1 MARFMA
7 ALRGSRMHL
16 PRDLPFQPSMST
28 PSQTLSESEIRPD
41 HLLKGHAERYGADIA
56 RLLAHKDKFVPVACP
71 ACGADDARA
80 AFDKLELTYVVCRDC
95 ETMYVNP
102 RPTPELLGMYYA
114 QSENYAYWNK
124 HLFPASEHVRRER
137 IFRPRAE
144 RVAEIFARYGV
155 QSDTLLEIG
164 AGFGTFCEEAR
175 RLGIFRRVIAVE
187 PTPDLAETC
196 RQRGLEVIEKPIE
209 QISTEGL
216 RVDAIACFEVLEHIF
231 SPRHFLAT
239 CASVLNPGGLI
250 VITCPSVKGFD
261 IAVLGKA
268 SNSVDVEHLNY
279 FHPVSLSRLAMENG
293 FEVLEVSTPG
303 KLDAEL
309 VRKKVLA
316 GEFALTGQP
325 FLQQVLIDEWD
336 RVGASFQQ
344 FLADQGLSSHLWLIA
359 RKAA

>member
-1 MARFMA
+1 MKTENF
-7 ALRGSRMHL
+7 
-16 PRDLPFQPSMST
+16 
-28 PSQTLSESEIRPD
+28 SEADIRPD
-41 HLLKGHAERYGADIA
+41 DLLRGHAERYAADIA
-56 RLLAHKDKFVPVACP
+56 RLFAHKNEFVCVPCP
-71 ACGADDARA
+71 ACSAKESRL
-80 AFDKLELTYVVCRDC
+80 AFEKLELTYVICTEC

-124 HLFPASEHVRRER
+124 YIFPASEAARRER

-144 RVAEIFARYGV
+144 RVAKICDRYKVTPGA
-155 QSDTLLEIG
+155 LLEIG
-164 AGFGTFCEEAR
+164 AGFGTFCEEVR
-175 RLGIFRRVIAVE
+175 RLGTFSRVLAVE

-209 QISTEGL
+209 QVSTEGL
-216 RVDAIACFEVLEHIF
+216 RVDAVACFEVLEHIF
-231 SPRHFLAT
+231 SPRDFLAT
-239 CASVLNPGGLI
+239 CASVLSPGGLL
-250 VITCPSVKGFD
+250 VISCPSVKGFD

-279 FHPVSLSRLAMENG
+279 FHPASLSRLVTESG

-316 GEFALTGQP
+316 GEFSLASQP
-325 FLQQVLIDEWD
+325 FLQLVLIDEWD
-336 RVGASFQQ
+336 RVGATFQQ
-344 FLADQGLSSHLWLIA
+344 FLADAGLSSHLWLVA
-359 RKAA
+359 RRTAQGAS